1 MKRLD
6 DAKRQ
11 VDAALTSSDEQDKF
25 GLAVSSYFSEAQLLF
40 DRIGAASNQMMAR
53 FVFEQTLAQNKQPA
67 FRPFETKPL
76 KKLQFPSM
84 EDVEAANRRQICIWY
99 AKLPTPQTTN
109 SKEAMARI
117 AERYKDFGGCTPAIL
132 REIEA
137 MPDPPTKPK
146 GAHKANQLTDY
157 YLRAYFNE
165 DNSHS
170 PWSLAK
176 RGALLFTDIPP
187 GPMTK
192 KQFAARLVPQFGDS
206 ADAILRR
213 LKRLRTGH

>member
-132 REIEA
+132 RENQTRPRSQRVRIK
-137 MPDPPTKPK
+137 PTSLPTTICVRILTKTIHIAHGRWQS
-146 GAHKANQLTDY
+146 GAPC
-157 YLRAYFNE
+157 
-165 DNSHS
+165 SS
-170 PWSLAK
+170 
-176 RGALLFTDIPP
+176 
-187 GPMTK
+187 
-192 KQFAARLVPQFGDS
+192 
-206 ADAILRR
+206 
-213 LKRLRTGH
+213 RTFLPAQ